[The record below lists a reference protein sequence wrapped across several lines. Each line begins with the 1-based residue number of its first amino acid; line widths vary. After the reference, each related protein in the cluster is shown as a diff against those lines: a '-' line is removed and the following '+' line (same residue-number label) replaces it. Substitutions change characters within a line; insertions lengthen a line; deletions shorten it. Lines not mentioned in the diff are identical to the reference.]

1 MGLVWWDWCV
11 SITPFLALRS
21 DAWEVRIL
29 HSHLAFRQSGRGE
42 PQDPAARPGVGYC
55 LGIGLYC
62 GGPVSVGEVCEG
74 PWTGISPDRRRISL
88 HVVHPWHLQRLSG
101 NPSAPRPVRKGDEV
115 GLPPRYLSGFCR
127 RVLCRLRV
135 FSTCSARPHAS
146 RAVRTAWTIF
156 LPSRGA
162 SQAMAQ
168 LFLGTT
174 SSRHARQ
181 NARKTPIT
189 IPLAARPPHAS
200 WLAAVSWRDGLF
212 TTLPQNPRAE
222 GVMDKAE
229 QLARV
234 GHSAHARSEGR
245 DKGERRWLVLYLI
258 RVAVVALYLVQQL
271 VVSDAE

>member
-1 MGLVWWDWCV
+1 
-11 SITPFLALRS
+11 
-21 DAWEVRIL
+21 
-29 HSHLAFRQSGRGE
+29 
-42 PQDPAARPGVGYC
+42 
-55 LGIGLYC
+55 
-62 GGPVSVGEVCEG
+62 
-74 PWTGISPDRRRISL
+74 
-88 HVVHPWHLQRLSG
+88 
-101 NPSAPRPVRKGDEV
+101 
-115 GLPPRYLSGFCR
+115 
-127 RVLCRLRV
+127 
-135 FSTCSARPHAS
+135 
-146 RAVRTAWTIF
+146 
-156 LPSRGA
+156 
-162 SQAMAQ
+162 MAQ

-181 NARKTPIT
+181 NARKTPI
-189 IPLAARPPHAS
+189 IHPSRGGPPTQAG
-200 WLAAVSWRDGLF
+200 WLAVSWRDGLF